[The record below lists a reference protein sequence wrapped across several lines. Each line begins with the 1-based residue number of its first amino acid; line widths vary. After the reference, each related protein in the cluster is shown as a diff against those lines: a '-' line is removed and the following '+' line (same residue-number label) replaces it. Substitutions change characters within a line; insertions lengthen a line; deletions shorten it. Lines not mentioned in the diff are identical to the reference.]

1 MRLKELRIQNYKS
14 ISDLRM
20 TDIENALILV
30 GKNNTGK
37 TAILDAI
44 RVVTGNCAIEM
55 DAFQEDYANIEIS
68 LCLILND
75 NDLQILHHAGKIST
89 YRRFDKWFQDFKK
102 KLPSYDETE
111 HALSFTFI
119 ANRDGKTRYSDGYQK
134 NNIWIPRLL
143 PPVYYLDPQRNLR
156 QFQDDLLL
164 MQEDSLLKQMRSGCC
179 LFDSA
184 KPCTHC
190 FSCIGLINQKTPPE
204 LNAFEAAKLLD
215 YKLYQL
221 NLDDFSR
228 RVNANYRKNGGQ
240 HEIIY
245 SMNRDIEQMLSVTAE
260 IADD

>member
-1 MRLKELRIQNYKS
+1 
-14 ISDLRM
+14 
-20 TDIENALILV
+20 
-30 GKNNTGK
+30 
-37 TAILDAI
+37 
-44 RVVTGNCAIEM
+44 
-55 DAFQEDYANIEIS
+55 
-68 LCLILND
+68 
-75 NDLQILHHAGKIST
+75 
-89 YRRFDKWFQDFKK
+89 
-102 KLPSYDETE
+102 
-111 HALSFTFI
+111 
-119 ANRDGKTRYSDGYQK
+119 
-134 NNIWIPRLL
+134 
-143 PPVYYLDPQRNLR
+143 
-156 QFQDDLLL
+156 

-260 IADD
+260 IADDKQKTFILLNIWAKACAASICSPCLKPMQKMTHQHPVLLW